1 MAGAYFD
8 NIVLEGVPREFID
21 EVHAAVREITLQRG
35 FGQQVRLNGR
45 PVAEPE
51 PDSPTSED
59 EGDTQ
64 VGSAGASKP
73 SSACTTP
80 GGVPSASEADDE
92 ASDSGTRRRRG
103 GRGGRRRRDA
113 SSSSSSSGSSDRQS
127 SSSRGGSRSGSRES
141 GRSGGRRSRSDSA
154 DDRGKSGSVGAVST
168 FQTGCRPK

>member
-8 NIVLEGVPREFID
+8 KIELEGVSKEFIE

-51 PDSPTSED
+51 PDSDED
-59 EGDTQ
+59 ETGHQ
-64 VGSAGASKP
+64 VDGADASRP

-92 ASDSGTRRRRG
+92 ASDSDTRRRRR

-113 SSSSSSSGSSDRQS
+113 SSSSSSSDRS
-127 SSSRGGSRSGSRES
+127 NSRGGRSGSQSSGRS
-141 GRSGGRRSRSDSA
+141 GRSGGRSSRSASVDGRGGA
-154 DDRGKSGSVGAVST
+154 DHVEA
-168 FQTGCRPK
+168 GCRPK

>member
-8 NIVLEGVPREFID
+8 KIELEGVSREFIE

-51 PDSPTSED
+51 PDSQSED
-59 EGDTQ
+59 EGGHQ
-64 VGSAGASKP
+64 VDGADASRP

-92 ASDSGTRRRRG
+92 ASDNDTRRRRR

-113 SSSSSSSGSSDRQS
+113 SSSSSSSDRS
-127 SSSRGGSRSGSRES
+127 NSRGGRSGSQSSGRS
-141 GRSGGRRSRSDSA
+141 GRSGGRSSRSASVDGRGGA
-154 DDRGKSGSVGAVST
+154 DHVEA
-168 FQTGCRPK
+168 GCRPK